1 MNERRLQSLDQLVEA
16 ASLFGIWSRYFG
28 GAVDARSS
36 SESEQDILALLEAWA
51 TGDESA
57 RNRLVQLILPEVRRI
72 ASARLRRENRAVSLQ
87 TGDVVNEVIIKL
99 ISYDA
104 SRIVGREHLEALIV
118 QMTFNFFYDYV
129 RKKTAQKRAGIVITL
144 TDSHEG
150 KTEKSI
156 GFIAYATALMRLAVI
171 DENVSKVVMLRYF
184 GNMTA
189 QHTATALGIPLA
201 RVNSLSAKGLQWLAE
216 ALKND
221 F

>member
-1 MNERRLQSLDQLVEA
+1 MCSYSFLPIKIIE
-16 ASLFGIWSRYFG
+16 
-28 GAVDARSS
+28 GALADI
-36 SESEQDILALLEAWA
+36 SESEKEILALLEAWA

-129 RKKTAQKRAGIVITL
+129 RRKTAKKRAGIVITL

-201 RVNSLSAKGLQWLAE
+201 RVNRLSAKGLQWLAE
-216 ALKND
+216 ALKHE

>member
-1 MNERRLQSLDQLVEA
+1 
-16 ASLFGIWSRYFG
+16 
-28 GAVDARSS
+28 
-36 SESEQDILALLEAWA
+36 LALLEAWA

>member
-1 MNERRLQSLDQLVEA
+1 M
-16 ASLFGIWSRYFG
+16 
-28 GAVDARSS
+28 DARSS